1 MKRISIFIL
10 VIIFVLNSGCGNEE
24 TTEPYDFS
32 NPNFENRTY
41 IITVP
46 DNYDPANPS
55 PLLFAFHGYSI
66 NGKDTQEL
74 TDFDELSKSQRYIVV
89 YPNSL
94 EDKGY
99 WTDGCG
105 CHGLEE
111 KGVDDVKYV
120 DYLLDKI
127 KKQYAIDTTRI
138 YAMGISQGAAFV
150 QYLACRR
157 AEKFAAFSSYIG
169 SMRELAARYCIP
181 KKPVNMIIMNGTD
194 DQDAHWEGLS
204 SGSFS
209 FLSIPDLF
217 EKWAGF
223 DGCTD
228 SVSTETL
235 PDKVAHIDV
244 EKIKYVE
251 CSSGKELILYKILR
265 GVHTLYRNAEFDFSV
280 ETINFFSSHTLNN

>member
-1 MKRISIFIL
+1 MKKISGLIFFTIL
-10 VIIFVLNSGCGNEE
+10 VFLSGCSKEE

-32 NPNFENRTY
+32 NQSFENRTY
-41 IITVP
+41 IVSVP
-46 DNYDPANPS
+46 DNYNPAEPS

-74 TDFDELSKSQRYIVV
+74 TDFDELGKSQRYIIV

-111 KGVDDVKYV
+111 QGVDDVKFV

-127 KKQYAIDTTRI
+127 KKQYSIDTTRI

-169 SMRELAARYCIP
+169 SMRELAARYCAP

-194 DQDAHWEGLS
+194 DQDAHWDGLS

-217 EKWAGF
+217 KKWSGF

-228 SVSTETL
+228 SVSSEML

-244 EKIKYVE
+244 EK
-251 CSSGKELILYKILR
+251 LNML
-265 GVHTLYRNAEFDFSV
+265 NALQ
-280 ETINFFSSHTLNN
+280 TKN